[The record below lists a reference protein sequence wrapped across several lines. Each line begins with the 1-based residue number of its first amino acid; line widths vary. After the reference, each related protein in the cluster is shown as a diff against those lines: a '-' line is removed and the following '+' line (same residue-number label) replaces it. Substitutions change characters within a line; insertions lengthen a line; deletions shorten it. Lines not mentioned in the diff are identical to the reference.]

1 MRSHPILI
9 ALSVL
14 LLTFCIAV
22 SVLVV
27 QHRRIVYPNPET
39 ESAFLKNYAPGSA
52 VEPFDSHQLS
62 SMWSHHQ
69 SDAAGDGFATHSGGF
84 QGKFAIRSEQW
95 ASLMTALSD
104 DVSTQL
110 SRDGAQILAKTGDPR
125 AGFHFDYKLGR
136 SYGVLTISP
145 LEISTSPRLPEGTV
159 AVVLDI
165 ALIEKWFPKEPGM
178 ITVRASYKPEP
189 SH

>member
-14 LLTFCIAV
+14 LTFCIVV
-22 SVLVV
+22 SVLLV
-27 QHRRIVYPNPET
+27 QHRRIVYPDRET
-39 ESAFLKNYAPGSA
+39 ESAFLKNYAPQSA
-52 VEPFDSHQLS
+52 AEPFDSHQLNS
-62 SMWSHHQ
+62 LWSHYQ
-69 SDAAGDGFATHSGGF
+69 SDAAGVGFATHSGGF
-84 QGKFAIRSEQW
+84 QRKFAIRSEQW
-95 ASLMTALSD
+95 VSLMTALSD

-136 SYGVLTISP
+136 SYGALTISP
-145 LEISTSPRLPEGTV
+145 LEATTNPQLPEGTV

-165 ALIEKWFPKEPGM
+165 ALVEKWFPKEPGM
-178 ITVRASYKPEP
+178 ITLKITDRPPP